1 MKKLITLL
9 SAISIALISCQQNL
23 SPDTPEI
30 SAPADEV
37 MTKSL
42 SAGKVTPDDPFIF
55 SAAKDMKSFTDIG
68 PLEDR
73 FAACEV
79 PVSRL
84 DARRLRLL

>member
-23 SPDTPEI
+23 TPEI

-42 SAGKVTPDDPFIF
+42 SAG
-55 SAAKDMKSFTDIG
+55 
-68 PLEDR
+68 
-73 FAACEV
+73 
-79 PVSRL
+79 
-84 DARRLRLL
+84 

>member
-23 SPDTPEI
+23 VPDQPEI

-42 SAGKVTPDDPFIF
+42 SAGKVGPDDPVVFLTEEDTLFWSQVITLEERF
-55 SAAKDMKSFTDIG
+55 SAIN
-68 PLEDR
+68 
-73 FAACEV
+73 V
-79 PVSRL
+79 PSSRL
-84 DARRLRLL
+84 SQMTKQLL